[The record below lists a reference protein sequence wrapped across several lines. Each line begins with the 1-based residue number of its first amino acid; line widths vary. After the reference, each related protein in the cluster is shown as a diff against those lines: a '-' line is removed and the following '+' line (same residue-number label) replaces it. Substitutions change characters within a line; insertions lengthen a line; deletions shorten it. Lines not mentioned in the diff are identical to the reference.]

1 MPKLKKIVIF
11 ILILLFVIIAVLL
24 GLKTSRTIFNKEN
37 ISGNTPGNLFN
48 GGLFSQFGDKIY
60 FSNYKDDG
68 ALYVMDL
75 EGNHFEKLSSDKVG
89 HINVLG
95 KYIYYIRNKKSK
107 DANSKNGLD
116 FNSNGIFRIDLKGN
130 NIKALYDKPST
141 FMNVHGNYVYY
152 RHYDKDEL
160 TFYSVK
166 IDGSEEKKIS
176 NLPIIPISIFDNIL
190 YYSKTKNANSI
201 IKMNLNDGS
210 TNTLYSDEN
219 TYAPVVNGDF
229 IYFISISDNYSIK
242 RIHLDGSN
250 PKTIVKDSCSTFN
263 ISPDGKYLYYQVDDT
278 ISNRICIMNLET
290 GEVTTLLDGDYKEI
304 HIAGNN
310 VYFSDFNKSKT
321 YYIPIGATNG
331 ISTFNPPVFK

>member
-24 GLKTSRTIFNKEN
+24 GLNTSRTIFNKEN

-48 GGLFSQFGDKIY
+48 GGVFSQLGDKIY

-75 EGNHFEKLSSDKVG
+75 EGNNFEKLSSDKVG

-116 FNSNGIFRIDLKGN
+116 FNSNGIFRIDLNGN
-130 NIKALYDKPST
+130 NIKALYDNPST

-176 NLPIIPISIFDNIL
+176 NLPIIPISILDNIL

-219 TYAPVVNGDF
+219 TYAPVVNGEF

-250 PKTIVKDSCSTFN
+250 PETIINDSCSTFN

-310 VYFSDFNKSKT
+310 VYFSDFNESKT
-321 YYIPIGATNG
+321 YYLPIGATNG
-331 ISTFNPPVFK
+331 ISTFNPPVLK